1 MRVIVVGTGVIG
13 LTCAVRLAEAG
24 HDTHVLARD
33 RPLETTS
40 AVAGAIWYPY
50 RAAPV
55 ERVTAWSRTTYD
67 VLRALAADPDTGVT
81 LRWGTELH
89 RRPMPDPWWAGAVSE
104 LLPLD
109 QAPDGYVGGWRFPAP
124 VIDPVRHLLW
134 LERRLV
140 EAGGTVTRMALSALP
155 DHGVVVNA
163 TGLAARRLAADP
175 SVDPVRGQVVLCTGA
190 PVEEW
195 TLDQSDETALTYVIP
210 RGDPAG
216 TVVVGGTAEE
226 GRWDL
231 QPEPDV
237 AGAILERA
245 QTLVPELAGA
255 RVVGHRVGLRP
266 ARPAVRLEAQ
276 TRPDGGTTVHCYG
289 NGGAGWT
296 LAWGCA
302 DEVLAL
308 AEAAARRVA
317 GETS

>member
-1 MRVIVVGTGVIG
+1 MRVIVVGAGVIG

-40 AVAGAIWYPY
+40 AVAGALWYPY
-50 RAAPV
+50 RAAPID
-55 ERVTAWSRTTYD
+55 RVTAWSKTTYD
-67 VLRALAADPDTGVT
+67 VLRALAADPGTGVS

-89 RRPMPDPWWAGAVSE
+89 RRPAPEPGWAAAVPD

-124 VIDPVRHLLW
+124 VVDPVRHLPW
-134 LERRLV
+134 LERRLG
-140 EAGGTVTRMALSALP
+140 EAGGSVTRMALSALP
-155 DHGVVVNA
+155 DHAVVVNA
-163 TGLAARRLAADP
+163 TGLAARSLAADP
-175 SVDPVRGQVVLCTGA
+175 SLTPVRGQVLLCADA

-226 GRWDL
+226 DDWDP
-231 QPEPDV
+231 QPDPAV
-237 AGAILERA
+237 SAAILERA
-245 QTLVPELAGA
+245 RALVPELAAA
-255 RVVGHRVGLRP
+255 RVMAHRVGLRP
-266 ARPAVRLEAQ
+266 ARPAVRLEAL

-289 NGGAGWT
+289 HGGAGWT

-308 AEAAARRVA
+308 VDAADRRRA
-317 GETS
+317 DETP